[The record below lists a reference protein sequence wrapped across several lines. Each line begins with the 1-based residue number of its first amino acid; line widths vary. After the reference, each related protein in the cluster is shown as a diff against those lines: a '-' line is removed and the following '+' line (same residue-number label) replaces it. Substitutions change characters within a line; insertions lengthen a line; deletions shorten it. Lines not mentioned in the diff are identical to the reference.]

1 MLSQIQELQNS
12 AIKEISACTQADQIL
27 EIEKKYLGKTGQLAQ
42 ILKNIKNLDNEAKK
56 TIGQNANLAK
66 NEITQALYAR
76 KQELENLEL
85 QERLASEKIDVT
97 LPSKDLSVG
106 TINPLTKMIAQAE
119 KIFLSLGFAIEDGPH
134 IEAELY
140 NFDSLNFKKHHP
152 ARDIQDTFFIDKP
165 EHEDYGKLV
174 LRTHTSPV
182 QVRAM
187 LKHGAPIKIINPG
200 RVYRNEDQ
208 DATHEHTFYQIE
220 GLMIDKN
227 AGIGHLRGVLEE
239 FLSQLFEKQITTRFR
254 PGYFPFTEPSL
265 ELDMSCVFC
274 DQKGCKVCKHTG
286 FIELLGCGMVHPNV
300 LRSSNVDPE
309 EYQGFAFGMGLD
321 RILML
326 KYGFQSVCD
335 IRAND
340 QRLLKQL

>member
-1 MLSQIQELQNS
+1 
-12 AIKEISACTQADQIL
+12 
-27 EIEKKYLGKTGQLAQ
+27 
-42 ILKNIKNLDNEAKK
+42 
-56 TIGQNANLAK
+56 
-66 NEITQALYAR
+66 
-76 KQELENLEL
+76 
-85 QERLASEKIDVT
+85 
-97 LPSKDLSVG
+97 
-106 TINPLTKMIAQAE
+106 
-119 KIFLSLGFAIEDGPH
+119 
-134 IEAELY
+134 
-140 NFDSLNFKKHHP
+140 
-152 ARDIQDTFFIDKP
+152 
-165 EHEDYGKLV
+165 
-174 LRTHTSPV
+174 
-182 QVRAM
+182 
-187 LKHGAPIKIINPG
+187 
-200 RVYRNEDQ
+200 
-208 DATHEHTFYQIE
+208 
-220 GLMIDKN
+220 MIDKN